1 MVNLICPSCHESDD
15 STTTCS
21 SCGEPLAL
29 KGQYHLL
36 EVVGSGSFGTTYRA
50 RRINDGLIVAIKEML
65 VRRAQSLKSLELF
78 EREAGVLGQ
87 LDHRGI
93 PDFFDQFSVDA
104 GRSTALYL
112 VQEFINGQTLAAAQQ
127 RTSRI
132 DDVFA
137 LLAELCEILTYLQ
150 GFSPPVVHRDIKP
163 ENIMRRAEDGSLVL
177 IDFGSVRVALKSDEG
192 AGSTVAGTFGFMAPE
207 QLMGS
212 ASPASDVY
220 GVAASGVALLSGQD
234 PQTLMDD
241 QRRIDLSRF
250 HIPENYREVLEQ
262 MLSPTPSHR
271 PGAAR
276 AAQRLRQVLQQGPGA
291 PSDGVQR
298 LGRQLFAGIPPTP
311 RPLAKEYEHFYASR
325 DIFAY
330 LGIML
335 LVIGVGVMGF
345 IALLFWFIASQVP
358 EDEGDLWIMVW
369 VSAPIIGLVILF
381 GLLSLTAGILS
392 SRTKKRIW
400 QEGKPVVGKIT
411 EVTIHGSSNG
421 GAITPNYH
429 YAYSVDGQ
437 EWHRGTFEGPVS
449 QPADTSRIGNP
460 VALLYLEDSPEA
472 NILVAEGKRGR

>member
-1 MVNLICPSCHESDD
+1 MNLICPSCHEVDD

-29 KGQYHLL
+29 QGQYHLL
-36 EVVGSGSFGTTYRA
+36 DVVGSGSFGTTYRA
-50 RRINDGLIVAIKEML
+50 RRINDGQIVAIKEML

-93 PDFFDQFSVDA
+93 PDFIDQFSVDA

-112 VQEFINGQTLAAAQQ
+112 VQEFIDGQTLADAQKT
-127 RTSRI
+127 TSRI

-137 LLAELCEILTYLQ
+137 VLAELCDILTYLQ
-150 GFSPPVVHRDIKP
+150 GFSPPVIHRDIKP

-220 GVAASGVALLSGQD
+220 GVAATGVALLSGQD

-241 QRRIDLSRF
+241 QRRIDLARL
-250 HIPENYREVLEQ
+250 HIPENYREILTQ
-262 MLSPTPSHR
+262 MLSPSASDR
-271 PGAAR
+271 PDAAR
-276 AAQRLRQVLQQGPGA
+276 AAQRLRQVLQQGPAA

-298 LGRQLFAGIPPTP
+298 IGRQLFAGIPPAP
-311 RPLAKEYEHFYASR
+311 RPLSKEFEHYYASR
-325 DIFAY
+325 DIFAG

-335 LVIGVGVMGF
+335 IVIGVGVIGF

-358 EDEGDLWIMVW
+358 EDEGELWIMVW
-369 VSAPIIGLVILF
+369 ITSPIGGLVALF
-381 GLLSLTAGILS
+381 GLLSLTAGLLS
-392 SRTKKRIW
+392 SRQKKRVW
-400 QEGKPVVGKIT
+400 QEGKRVIGEIT
-411 EVTIHGSSNG
+411 EVTVHGSSNG
-421 GAITPNYH
+421 GAITPRYH
-429 YAYSVDGQ
+429 YAYSVDGE
-437 EWHRGTFEGPVS
+437 EWHRGSFEGRPS
-449 QPADTSRIGNP
+449 QPADTSRIGNT
-460 VALLYLEDSPEA
+460 VALLYLEDSPDA
-472 NILVAEGKRGR
+472 NILVAEGKRRR